1 MFRLQKHFCSSRIH
15 YIRRGLSATC
25 CQHYSSTRMNSNK
38 SSTTTTKSSKN
49 PLLWSV
55 PFLSSKDASSKDDS
69 PPPPPPPPQDT
80 KEQHQDDNAF
90 IASLMSNKA
99 WLSGKIDWPDFPSVD
114 AINAKIQDLYPQ
126 FSSQFTH
133 LREGYAKMW
142 DYLTMEEFR
151 KIVEQVKKE
160 ENDTRVYP
168 EMARD
173 AVVR

>member
-1 MFRLQKHFCSSRIH
+1 
-15 YIRRGLSATC
+15 
-25 CQHYSSTRMNSNK
+25 MNSNK
-38 SSTTTTKSSKN
+38 STTTTATKSSKN

-55 PFLSSKDASSKDDS
+55 PLLGKDAADKDQAN
-69 PPPPPPPPQDT
+69 QDT
-80 KEQHQDDNAF
+80 KEQPQDDNAF

-99 WLSGKIDWPDFPSVD
+99 WLSGKLDWPDFPSVD
-114 AINAKIQDLYPQ
+114 AINAKIQELYPQ

-160 ENDTRVYP
+160 ENDIRVYP
-168 EMARD
+168 EMAKD

>member
-1 MFRLQKHFCSSRIH
+1 
-15 YIRRGLSATC
+15 
-25 CQHYSSTRMNSNK
+25 MNSNK
-38 SSTTTTKSSKN
+38 STTTTATKSSKN

-55 PFLSSKDASSKDDS
+55 PLLGKDAADKDKAN
-69 PPPPPPPPQDT
+69 QDT
-80 KEQHQDDNAF
+80 KEQPQDDNAF

-99 WLSGKIDWPDFPSVD
+99 WLSGKLDWPDFPSVD
-114 AINAKIQDLYPQ
+114 AINAKIQELYPQ

-160 ENDTRVYP
+160 ENDIRVYP
-168 EMARD
+168 EMAKD

>member
-1 MFRLQKHFCSSRIH
+1 M
-15 YIRRGLSATC
+15 
-25 CQHYSSTRMNSNK
+25 
-38 SSTTTTKSSKN
+38 
-49 PLLWSV
+49 
-55 PFLSSKDASSKDDS
+55 PFLSSSNSKDADKDHT
-69 PPPPPPPPQDT
+69 PQDT
-80 KEQHQDDNAF
+80 AKEQHQDDNAF

-114 AINAKIQDLYPQ
+114 AINAKIQELYPQ

-160 ENDTRVYP
+160 ESDTRVYP

-173 AVVR
+173 AAVR

>member
-69 PPPPPPPPQDT
+69 PPPPPPPQDT